1 VTVQALLD
9 SIQLY
14 HYYDRHR
21 GPFRN
26 LSDLP
31 PAEAEA
37 VLANIR
43 QAGQTFAA
51 KRTADYLTIRWELEE
66 RVRTLFIAK
75 CGQPRRSRPHYFT
88 VGACPWLLDWYVD
101 GCALIVPLGG
111 IAPESISF
119 TYGDTFP
126 AMRLQDGRPYRGQV
140 YTVDEL
146 PLLINE
152 YGLPQEWNPD
162 GKAGPDRYIEAQL
175 WDELPLLSYLE
186 PYRERV
192 QYERTRNVS

>member
-1 VTVQALLD
+1 MTTQTPLD
-9 SIQLY
+9 SIHLY

-31 PAEAEA
+31 LAEAEA
-37 VLANIR
+37 VLAAIR

-66 RVRTLFIAK
+66 RVRRLFIAK
-75 CGQPRRSRPHYFT
+75 GGRPRRDRPHYFT

-101 GCALIVPLGG
+101 GCALIVPLCD

-140 YTVDEL
+140 YTLSEL
-146 PLLINE
+146 LALLAE

-162 GKAGPDRYIEAQL
+162 GKAGADRYIEAQL
-175 WDELPLLSYLE
+175 WDDRPLLPYL
-186 PYRERV
+186 
-192 QYERTRNVS
+192 QNVFTIETQN

>member
-1 VTVQALLD
+1 MSSLREKSNGEPLY
-9 SIQLY
+9 LY
-14 HYYDRHR
+14 HYYEQQH

-31 PAEAEA
+31 LVKAEV
-37 VLANIR
+37 VLAAIR

-66 RVRTLFIAK
+66 RVRALFIAK
-75 CGQPRRSRPHYFT
+75 GGQPRRGRPHYFT

-101 GCALIVPLGG
+101 GCALSLPLGT
-111 IAPESISF
+111 IPHDTISF

-140 YTVDEL
+140 YTLAEL
-146 PLLINE
+146 PALIAE
-152 YGLPQEWNPD
+152 FGLPQEWNPD

-175 WDELPLLSYLE
+175 WDDRPLPL
-186 PYRERV
+186 
-192 QYERTRNVS
+192 TDN